1 MSGHS
6 KWATIKHKKGA
17 ADAKRGRLFTKLI
30 KEITMAAR
38 LGGGDPGG
46 NPRLRKA
53 IDDAKAVNM
62 PAENIKRGIQRG
74 TGELPGVSYEE
85 VSYEGYGP
93 GGVAVIV
100 EALTDNRNRTAGE
113 VRAIFSKNGGNLA
126 ETGAVSF
133 MFSHVGVVE
142 YDTKVASADQ
152 MLEAAIEAGAED
164 VVSND
169 DGHQIITTPD
179 TLNDVARALEA
190 KFGEPRKSSMLWKPQ
205 NTISLDD
212 ESGEKVLKL
221 IETLDDSDD
230 VQNVY
235 ANFEVSDALVQKMSA

>member
-1 MSGHS
+1 
-6 KWATIKHKKGA
+6 
-17 ADAKRGRLFTKLI
+17 
-30 KEITMAAR
+30 
-38 LGGGDPGG
+38 
-46 NPRLRKA
+46 
-53 IDDAKAVNM
+53 
-62 PAENIKRGIQRG
+62 
-74 TGELPGVSYEE
+74 
-85 VSYEGYGP
+85 
-93 GGVAVIV
+93 
-100 EALTDNRNRTAGE
+100 
-113 VRAIFSKNGGNLA
+113 
-126 ETGAVSF
+126 

-142 YDTKVASADQ
+142 YDAKVASADQ

-164 VVSND
+164 VVSHD

-205 NTISLDD
+205 NTIALDD